1 MKRITALMTAIITTL
16 LLAVN
21 VFAQDT
27 QACELTDVSRYLGAS
42 WSTLQ
47 DELDLGSYRIYND
60 YLTIW
65 SADEAVYFYGK
76 YDTSVCER
84 MQRMTQIDL
93 TESAEGKYRMGDVW
107 IGENVSDV
115 QASMRNGNFEMILD
129 TDLDGI
135 HFRRSYRNADTGLTY
150 IVYYGQFSYVEKIT
164 LKYTNGL

>member
-1 MKRITALMTAIITTL
+1 MICCTVITFADDQSVSEKNGIPYIEFYADRIGW
-16 LLAVN
+16 
-21 VFAQDT
+21 DPS
-27 QACELTDVSRYLGAS
+27 E
-42 WSTLQ
+42 
-47 DELDLGSYRIYND
+47 
-60 YLTIW
+60 
-65 SADEAVYFYGK
+65 
-76 YDTSVCER
+76 
-84 MQRMTQIDL
+84 IDL
-93 TESAEGKYRMGDVW
+93 TEAAEGKYRMGDVW